1 MPRDTTMNAQFRHI
15 SGLNPGAHMVILFLT
30 GHFVRPKDHLLLRVP
45 PLGRVDTATPDRRV
59 QLLAGAVQQAGR
71 LLLQPPGLLRGL
83 QVQQGEGPR
92 ALQVHQ
98 DGGRKRGVGSGNRV
112 LTLRGQRVR
121 ESAAIQTKRSFV
133 RLSTGLVIIYLLI
146 EPYCSEQLN
155 VWFSSLI
162 IEASWLPFGISE
174 KTGLCVIRSDD
185 TCAIYLATR

>member
-1 MPRDTTMNAQFRHI
+1 
-15 SGLNPGAHMVILFLT
+15 MVILFLT

-59 QLLAGAVQQAGR
+59 QLLAGALQQAGR

-98 DGGRKRGVGSGNRV
+98 DGGRKRGVGSGNKV
-112 LTLRGQRVR
+112 LRGRRVR
-121 ESAAIQTKRSFV
+121 GSAAIQTKRSFV

-146 EPYCSEQLN
+146 EPYYSEQLN
-155 VWFSSLI
+155 VWFSSLKLRGYHSAFLRRPVYALSDQTTPVQFI
-162 IEASWLPFGISE
+162 WLRGENYREAKE
-174 KTGLCVIRSDD
+174 
-185 TCAIYLATR
+185 A